1 MGNPVGFILHARED
15 AAKRPVAERVRDFRE
30 IEQRL
35 GAERLETQA
44 SRCMDCG
51 IPYCHAYGCPVKALV
66 PDWNEMV
73 HRRQWRKALDLL
85 HSANNLPEITG
96 RICPALCEA
105 ACSLS
110 INQPAVSIRQI
121 ELQIIE
127 RGWHEGWVRPE
138 PAAFRTGRKIAIIG
152 SGPAGLSAAQQL
164 ARRGHQV
171 VVFERDP
178 AVGGVLRYGIPDFKL
193 EKWVIDRRV
202 EQLRA
207 EGVAFETGVEAG
219 LDLSARYLRSSFDAL
234 VLTTGSRV
242 PRDLKIPGR
251 ELGGIHFALD
261 FLSQQNRLNAGE
273 IIPPENRISAKDLNV
288 VVIGGGD
295 TGADCIGTCRRQGA
309 REIRQIEILP
319 EPPAERTPQ
328 NPWPTWP
335 LILRTSTSHEEGC
348 ERLWSATAKEF
359 VGGEGRVRRLR
370 CVKVRWSAPDAAGR
384 SQFSEVPGSEFDLK
398 ADLVLL
404 AMGFLHAEH
413 GPLVRDLELRTD
425 ERGNIQVNNAFSTS
439 ARGVFAAGDS
449 VLGASLVVRAIGLGR
464 SAADAVDAYL
474 AR

>member
-1 MGNPVGFILHARED
+1 MGNPVGFMLHARED
-15 AAKRPVAERVRDFRE
+15 AAKRPVAERIRDFKE

-35 GAERLETQA
+35 DAERLETQA

-51 IPYCHAYGCPVKALV
+51 IPYCHAFGCPVQALV

-85 HSANNLPEITG
+85 HSANNLPEVTG

-105 ACSLS
+105 ACTLS

-121 ELQIIE
+121 ELQIVE

-138 PAAFRTGRKIAIIG
+138 PASFRTGRKIAIIG

-171 VVFERDP
+171 TVFERDR

-193 EKWVIDRRV
+193 EKWVIDRRL
-202 EQLRA
+202 EQLRT
-207 EGVAFETGVEAG
+207 EGVTFETDVEAG
-219 LDLSARYLRSSFDAL
+219 ADISAHYLRRSFDAI
-234 VLTTGSRV
+234 VLTTGSRA

-251 ELGGIHFALD
+251 ELGGIHFAMD

-273 IIPPENRISAKDLNV
+273 ILPPEDRISAKDMDV

-309 REIRQIEILP
+309 REIRQLEILP
-319 EPPAERTPQ
+319 EPPAERTPL

-359 VGGEGRVRRLR
+359 VGHEGRIQKLR

-384 SQFSEVPGSEFDLK
+384 SLFSEVPGSEFDLK

-425 ERGNIQVNNAFSTS
+425 ERGNIQVSNDVMTS

-474 AR
+474 TR

>member
-1 MGNPVGFILHARED
+1 MRLARED
-15 AAKRPVAERVRDFRE
+15 AAKRPVAERIRDFKE
-30 IEQRL
+30 IEQHL
-35 GAERLETQA
+35 GVERLEMQA

-138 PAAFRTGRKIAIIG
+138 PASFRTGRKIAIIG

-178 AVGGVLRYGIPDFKL
+178 AIGGVLRYGIPDFKL
-193 EKWVIDRRV
+193 EKWVIDRRL

-219 LDLSARYLRSSFDAL
+219 VDLSARYLRGSFDAL
-234 VLTTGSRV
+234 VLTTGSRA

-273 IIPPENRISAKDLNV
+273 IIPPEDRLSAMDRNV

-309 REIRQIEILP
+309 REVRQIEILP

-359 VGGEGRVRRLR
+359 VGGEGRVRKLR

-384 SQFSEVPGSEFDLK
+384 SRFSEVPGSEFDLN

-425 ERGNIQVNNAFSTS
+425 ERGNIQVSNAFATS

-464 SAADAVDAYL
+464 SAADAVDEYL

>member
-1 MGNPVGFILHARED
+1 MGNPVGFILHTRED
-15 AAKRPVAERVRDFRE
+15 AAKRPVAERIRDFKE

-51 IPYCHAYGCPVKALV
+51 IPYCHAFGCPVKALV

-138 PAAFRTGRKIAIIG
+138 PALFRTGRKIAIIG

-171 VVFERDP
+171 VVFERDA

-193 EKWVIDRRV
+193 EKWVIDRRL

-219 LDLSARYLRSSFDAL
+219 EDISARYLRSQL
-234 VLTTGSRV
+234 RR
-242 PRDLKIPGR
+242 PRADDGLAGAARSEIPGR
-251 ELGGIHFALD
+251 ELGGIHFAMD

-273 IIPPENRISAKDLNV
+273 IIPPEDRISAKDRNV

-309 REIRQIEILP
+309 REIRQLEILP

-335 LILRTSTSHEEGC
+335 LILRTSSSHEEGC

-359 VGGEGRVRRLR
+359 VGGEGRVGKLR
-370 CVKVRWSAPDAAGR
+370 CVRVRWSTPDAAGR
-384 SQFSEVPGSEFDLK
+384 SQVSEVPGSEFDLK

-413 GPLVRDLELRTD
+413 GPLVRNLELRTD
-425 ERGNIQVNNAFSTS
+425 ERGNIQVSNDFQTS

-464 SAADAVDAYL
+464 DAADAVDAYL
-474 AR
+474 SR

>member
-1 MGNPVGFILHARED
+1 MGNPVGFMLHTRED
-15 AAKRPVAERVRDFRE
+15 AAKRPVAERIRDFKE

-51 IPYCHAYGCPVKALV
+51 IPFCHAYGCPVKALV
-66 PDWNEMV
+66 PDFNEMV
-73 HRRQWRKALDLL
+73 YRRQWRKALDLL

-127 RGWHEGWVRPE
+127 RGWHEGWVQPE
-138 PAAFRTGRKIAIIG
+138 PALFRTGRKIAIIG

-171 VVFERDP
+171 VVFERDR

-193 EKWVIDRRV
+193 EKWVIDRRL

-219 LDLSARYLRSSFDAL
+219 TDLSTRYLRKSFDAL
-234 VLTTGSRV
+234 VLTTGSRA

-251 ELGGIHFALD
+251 ELGGIHFAVD

-273 IIPPENRISAKDLNV
+273 VIPPEDRISAKDKTV
-288 VVIGGGD
+288 AVIGGGD

-319 EPPAERTPQ
+319 EPPAGRTPQ
-328 NPWPTWP
+328 NPWPIWP

-359 VGGEGRVRRLR
+359 SGGDGRVGKLR
-370 CVKVRWSAPDAAGR
+370 CVRVRWSAPNAAGQ
-384 SQFSEVPGSEFDLK
+384 STVSEVPGSEFDLK

-413 GPLVRDLELRTD
+413 GPLVQGLELRTD
-425 ERGNIQVNNAFSTS
+425 PRGNIQVGESFETS

>member
-1 MGNPVGFILHARED
+1 MLHARED
-15 AAKRPVAERVRDFRE
+15 AAKRPVAERILDFKE

-35 GAERLETQA
+35 SAERIETQA

-51 IPYCHAYGCPVKALV
+51 IPYCHLYGCPVKALV
-66 PDWNEMV
+66 PDWSEMV
-73 HRRQWRKALDLL
+73 YRGQWRKALNLL

-121 ELQIIE
+121 ELEIIE
-127 RGWHEGWVRPE
+127 RGWHEGWVQPE
-138 PAAFRTGRKIAIIG
+138 PASLRTGRKIAIIG

-164 ARRGHQV
+164 ARRGHQA
-171 VVFERDP
+171 VVFERGR
-178 AVGGVLRYGIPDFKL
+178 AVGGLLRYGVPDFKL
-193 EKWVIDRRV
+193 EKWVIDRRL

-207 EGVAFETGVEAG
+207 EGVIFEAGVEAG
-219 LDLSARYLRSSFDAL
+219 TDLSARYLRKSFDAL
-234 VLTTGSRV
+234 LLTTGSRV
-242 PRDLKIPGR
+242 PRDLKVPGR
-251 ELGGIHFALD
+251 QLGGIHFAVD
-261 FLSQQNRLNAGE
+261 FLSQQNRLNVGE
-273 IIPPENRISAKDLNV
+273 VIPPEERISAKDKDV

-309 REIRQIEILP
+309 REVRQLEILP
-319 EPPAERTPQ
+319 EPPPERTPQ
-328 NPWPTWP
+328 NPWPAWP

-348 ERLWSATAKEF
+348 DRLWSATAKEF
-359 VGGEGRVRRLR
+359 SGAEGRVGKLR
-370 CVKVRWSAPDAAGR
+370 CVRVRWSAPDAAGR
-384 SQFSEVPGSEFDLK
+384 SNVSEVSGSEFDLK

-413 GPLVRDLELRTD
+413 GPLVQGLDLRTD
-425 ERGNIQVNNAFSTS
+425 TGGNIQVSDAFETS

-449 VLGASLVVRAIGLGR
+449 VFGASLVVRAIGLGR
-464 SAADAVDAYL
+464 SAAEAVDAYL
-474 AR
+474 TR

>member
-1 MGNPVGFILHARED
+1 MGNPVGFMLHARED
-15 AAKRPVAERVRDFRE
+15 AAKRPVAERVGDFKE

-193 EKWVIDRRV
+193 EKWVIDRRI

-251 ELGGIHFALD
+251 ELGGIHFAVD

-273 IIPPENRISAKDLNV
+273 IIPPENRISAK
-288 VVIGGGD
+288 GGERRRHRRRRHRRGLHRHLPPAGRAGNPPD
-295 TGADCIGTCRRQGA
+295 RNPSGAARGADAAEPVADVAADPAHLDLARGRLRAAVERDGEGIRRRRGA
-309 REIRQIEILP
+309 RPQAALRQ
-319 EPPAERTPQ
+319 
-328 NPWPTWP
+328 
-335 LILRTSTSHEEGC
+335 
-348 ERLWSATAKEF
+348 
-359 VGGEGRVRRLR
+359 
-370 CVKVRWSAPDAAGR
+370 
-384 SQFSEVPGSEFDLK
+384 
-398 ADLVLL
+398 
-404 AMGFLHAEH
+404 
-413 GPLVRDLELRTD
+413 GPLVGAG
-425 ERGNIQVNNAFSTS
+425 RGGAVAVQRS
-439 ARGVFAAGDS
+439 ARLGVRPQGRPGAPGDGIPS
-449 VLGASLVVRAIGLGR
+449 RGARP
-464 SAADAVDAYL
+464 
-474 AR
+474 ARPGPGTPDG

>member
-1 MGNPVGFILHARED
+1 V
-15 AAKRPVAERVRDFRE
+15 
-30 IEQRL
+30 Q
-35 GAERLETQA
+35 
-44 SRCMDCG
+44 
-51 IPYCHAYGCPVKALV
+51 ALV

-105 ACSLS
+105 ACALS

-127 RGWHEGWVRPE
+127 RGWQEGWVKPE
-138 PAAFRTGRKIAIIG
+138 PALFRTGRKVAVIG

-171 VVFERDP
+171 AVFERDA

-193 EKWVIDRRV
+193 EKWVIDRRL

-207 EGVAFETGVEAG
+207 EGVVFETGVEAG
-219 LDLSARYLRSSFDAL
+219 SDISARYLRRSFDAI
-234 VLTTGSRV
+234 VLTTGSRA

-251 ELGGIHFALD
+251 ELGGVHFALD

-273 IIPPENRISAKDLNV
+273 IVLPEDRISAKDRNV

-309 REIRQIEILP
+309 REVRQIEILP
-319 EPPAERTPQ
+319 EPPAQRAPR
-328 NPWPTWP
+328 NPWPAWP

-348 ERLWSATAKEF
+348 ERLWGVTAKEF
-359 VGGEGRVRRLR
+359 LGAEGRVRKLR
-370 CVKVRWSAPDAAGR
+370 CVKVRWSSPDAAGR
-384 SQFSEVPGSEFDLK
+384 AQFSEVPGSEFDLQ

-404 AMGFLHAEH
+404 AMGFVHAEH
-413 GPLVRDLELRTD
+413 GPLVRDLELRAD
-425 ERGNIQVNNAFSTS
+425 ERGNIQVSSACMTS
-439 ARGVFAAGDS
+439 ARGVFAAGDA
-449 VLGASLVVRAIGLGR
+449 VLGASLVIRAIGLGR
-464 SAADAVDAYL
+464 NAAEAVDAYL
-474 AR
+474 ARQPS